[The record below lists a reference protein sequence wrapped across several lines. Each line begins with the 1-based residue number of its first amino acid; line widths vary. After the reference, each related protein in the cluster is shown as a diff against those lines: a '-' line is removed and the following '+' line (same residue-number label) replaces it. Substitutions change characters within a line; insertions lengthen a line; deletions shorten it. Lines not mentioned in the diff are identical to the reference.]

1 MAMKLFLECR
11 VEVIFVKATVIL
23 KVLNLKS
30 VLNIFEA
37 DLFISSYK
45 L

>member
-11 VEVIFVKATVIL
+11 IEVIFVKAKVIL
-23 KVLNLKS
+23 KVLIKS